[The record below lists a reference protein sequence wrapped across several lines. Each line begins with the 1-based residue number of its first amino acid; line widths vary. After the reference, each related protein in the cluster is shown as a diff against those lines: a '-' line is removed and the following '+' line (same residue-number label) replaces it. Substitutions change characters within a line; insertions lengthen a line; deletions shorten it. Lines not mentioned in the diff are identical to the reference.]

1 MSIKLSEH
9 VRRSALKSSTPNI
22 KISEH
27 NQSFYSKER
36 FLSNPNNKKELISL
50 LPTSFM
56 ADSQDLCVCKGD
68 ADSKIASTAL
78 ELTKENQMLIVAD
91 DTDVAVLLLHHWNED
106 LKDIFFMNGNKCW
119 SIKDTQY
126 RFGDIKEHL
135 LFIHLWSGCDST
147 YATFGKEKPT
157 FMKLLKKSWKPQNVS
172 DIMNYYWATE
182 NDVCEAAVAA
192 LIEIYCGSVES
203 NLTKLRYTF

>member
-1 MSIKLSEH
+1 MSIIFDGYDDEMSIKLSEH

-27 NQSFYSKER
+27 SQSFYSKER

-78 ELTKENQMLIVAD
+78 ELTKENQVLIVAD
-91 DTDVAVLLLHHWNED
+91 DTDVAVLLLHRWNED

-126 RFGDIKEHL
+126 RFG
-135 LFIHLWSGCDST
+135 
-147 YATFGKEKPT
+147 EKVLK
-157 FMKLLKKSWKPQNVS
+157 KLLKKSWKPQNVS

-192 LIEIYCGSVES
+192 FIEIYCGSVES